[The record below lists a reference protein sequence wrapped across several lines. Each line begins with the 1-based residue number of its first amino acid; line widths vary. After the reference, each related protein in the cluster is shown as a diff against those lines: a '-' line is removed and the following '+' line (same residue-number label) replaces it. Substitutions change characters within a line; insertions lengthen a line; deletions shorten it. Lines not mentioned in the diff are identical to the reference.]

1 MLDNVRDREHLA
13 RWDPDVLGWV
23 VDHRT
28 DFLTEVARPT
38 TWLGS
43 GWVVTALVA
52 VVVIFLAATHK
63 WALAG
68 FLVAVTAGTGLLVH
82 LVKDL
87 VGRHRPPPVERL
99 VDVGGAAFPSGH
111 RRKRSCASGLWFVAW
126 RLGTPRRVL
135 GVALTVAA
143 LIVLGV
149 GWSRVYLGV
158 HWPSDVLGGWLL
170 GATVLLVAVGVF
182 LAWERRTQ

>member
-1 MLDNVRDREHLA
+1 MSATGEHLA
-13 RWDPDVLGWV
+13 RWDPDVLRWV

-28 DFLTEVARPT
+28 DFLTELARPT

-52 VVVIFLAATHK
+52 VVVVFLAATHK

-68 FLVAVTAGTGLLVH
+68 FLVAVTAGTGLLVQ

-99 VDVGGAAFPSGH
+99 VDAGGAAFPSGH
-111 RRKRSCASGLWFVAW
+111 TAQAIACFGALAFVAW

-135 GVALTVAA
+135 GVALTVVA
-143 LIVLGV
+143 LIVVGV

-170 GATVLLVAVGVF
+170 GATALLVAVGVF